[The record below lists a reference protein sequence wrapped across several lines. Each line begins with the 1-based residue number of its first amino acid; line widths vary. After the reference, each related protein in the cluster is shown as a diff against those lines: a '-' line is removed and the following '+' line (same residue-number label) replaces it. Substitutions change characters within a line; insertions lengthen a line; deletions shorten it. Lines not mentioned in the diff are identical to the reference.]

1 MLPSQHW
8 LYLQLPVKMLVLDH
22 VLGQSQFGAPGYN
35 LSLMIHFTITD
46 GNILKYAFQEYLLK
60 FLFSNYFRVSYSPL
74 PSV

>member
-46 GNILKYAFQEYLLK
+46 GNILKYAF
-60 FLFSNYFRVSYSPL
+60 
-74 PSV
+74 